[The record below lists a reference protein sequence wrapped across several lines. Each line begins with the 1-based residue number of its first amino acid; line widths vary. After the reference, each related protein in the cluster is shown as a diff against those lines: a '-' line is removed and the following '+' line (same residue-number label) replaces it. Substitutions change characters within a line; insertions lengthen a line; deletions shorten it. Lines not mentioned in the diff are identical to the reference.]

1 MITDTLHVVHPRAA
15 GIDVHK
21 HQLTATVRVASG
33 AGEPE
38 CETREFSA
46 LGPGLDA
53 LAAWLTS
60 HGIEAAAMEG
70 TGVYWRAPLDR
81 LHEDGI
87 EVQLLHAHQVKQLR
101 GRKTDIEDSRWLA
114 RVCQFGLGRPSMVP
128 DREFHGLRMLSRHRQ
143 RLVQERSRVRNRI
156 QKVIDGAGVRVGGIL
171 SDVFGKNGRII
182 LEGLVEGDDPRDILR
197 RLTRHVSAKIEH
209 LGDALSMELQD
220 WERVILA
227 DLMDAERLVNARIGA
242 LDKEILKRLEPY
254 EPILEILQTMP
265 GIDRTAAAAILAETG
280 PDMTVFPSAQAFAAW
295 AGLAPG
301 NNMSAGKRRAS
312 ATRRGS
318 RFLRS
323 LLVEAAHGA
332 SRTKNCQFATFRS
345 TLTARRGYKRA
356 IVATAHKI
364 ARALYVMV
372 RDQVPYRDPGT
383 DYEALLVDRNA
394 PRWLR
399 QLAQFGLLQEQ
410 GNGTFRVN
418 WQARSTAT
426 NPA

>member
-1 MITDTLHVVHPRAA
+1 VD
-15 GIDVHK
+15 
-21 HQLTATVRVASG
+21 
-33 AGEPE
+33 
-38 CETREFSA
+38 
-46 LGPGLDA
+46 
-53 LAAWLTS
+53 
-60 HGIEAAAMEG
+60 
-70 TGVYWRAPLDR
+70 
-81 LHEDGI
+81 
-87 EVQLLHAHQVKQLR
+87 
-101 GRKTDIEDSRWLA
+101 
-114 RVCQFGLGRPSMVP
+114 
-128 DREFHGLRMLSRHRQ
+128 
-143 RLVQERSRVRNRI
+143 
-156 QKVIDGAGVRVGGIL
+156 
-171 SDVFGKNGRII
+171 
-182 LEGLVEGDDPRDILR
+182 GDDPQDILR

-220 WERVILA
+220 WERLILA
-227 DLMDAERLVNARIGA
+227 DLMDAERSVAARIGA
-242 LDKEILKRLEPY
+242 LDMEILERLKPY
-254 EPILEILQTMP
+254 EQILEILQTMP
-265 GIDRTAAAAILAETG
+265 GIDRTAAASILAEIG

-301 NNMSAGKRRAS
+301 NNQSAGKRRAS

-332 SRTKNCQFATFRS
+332 SLTKNCQFATFRS

-372 RDQVPYRDPGT
+372 RDRVPYRDPGT

-399 QLAQFGLLQEQ
+399 KLAQFGMLEKQ
-410 GNGTFRVN
+410 GNGTFRIN
-418 WQARSTAT
+418 WQARVTAT